1 MHRVNRLA
9 SGLSRTMT
17 DRVAAALWL
26 AFAIALPVSAQEPPQ
41 PQVPSIVTTGEAIV
55 RRAPD
60 QAVIYAAVETRARN
74 PRDAQRQ
81 NADLMTA
88 VQKRIAD
95 AGIGTDAVRTTG
107 YSVQQEF
114 DYNNGRRIPREYVA
128 HNGVE
133 LRLDAIDRT
142 GEILDALVQAGATNV
157 GGVRFDLKD
166 RAAAEREALRLA
178 VVDARGR
185 ADALAAGA
193 GRTVDRILRIDDT
206 RQQMPMPVRAE
217 MMAAKAIDA
226 AAPTPIEPAI
236 IEIRAHVVLTV
247 AIK

>member
-1 MHRVNRLA
+1 MHRVTFNPAKAGSHFVLVLMLTGV
-9 SGLSRTMT
+9 S
-17 DRVAAALWL
+17 AA
-26 AFAIALPVSAQEPPQ
+26 AQEPPAT
-41 PQVPSIVTTGEAIV
+41 QVPSIVTNGEAIV

-60 QAVIYAAVETRARN
+60 LAVIYAAVETRARS

-81 NADLMTA
+81 NAELMTA
-88 VQKRIAD
+88 LQKRIAD
-95 AGIGTDAVRTTG
+95 AGIAKDAVRTTG

-114 DYNNGRRIPREYVA
+114 DYSNGRRIPREYVA
-128 HNGVE
+128 RNGVE
-133 LRLDAIDRT
+133 VQLDAIDRT
-142 GEILDALVQAGATNV
+142 GEILDALIQAGATNV

-206 RQQMPMPVRAE
+206 RQQMPMPVRTE
-217 MMAAKAIDA
+217 MMAAKTVDA
-226 AAPTPIEPAI
+226 AAPTPIEPAT
-236 IEIRAHVVLTV
+236 IEIRAHVVVTV

>member
-1 MHRVNRLA
+1 MLA
-9 SGLSRTMT
+9 G
-17 DRVAAALWL
+17 
-26 AFAIALPVSAQEPPQ
+26 VSVDAQEPPQ
-41 PQVPSIVTTGEAIV
+41 PQVPSIVTNGEAIV

-60 QAVIYAAVETRARN
+60 QALIYAAVETRARN

-95 AGIGTDAVRTTG
+95 AGIARDAVRTTG

-114 DYNNGRRIPREYVA
+114 DFTNGRRLPREYVA
-128 HNGVE
+128 RNGVE
-133 LRLDAIDRT
+133 VRLDAIDRT

-157 GGVRFDLKD
+157 GGVRFELKD

-185 ADALAAGA
+185 AEALAAGA
-193 GRTVDRILRIDDT
+193 GRSLDRILRIDDT
-206 RQQMPMPVRAE
+206 RQAMPTPVRTE
-217 MMAAKAIDA
+217 MMAARAVEA
-226 AAPTPIEPAI
+226 AAPTPIEPAT